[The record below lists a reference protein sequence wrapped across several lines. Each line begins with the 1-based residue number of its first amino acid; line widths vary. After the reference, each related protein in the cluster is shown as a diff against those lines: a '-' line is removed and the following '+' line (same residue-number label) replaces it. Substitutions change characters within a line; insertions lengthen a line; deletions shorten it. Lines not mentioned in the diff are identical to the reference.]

1 MKSHCHPARPATP
14 LICRLHDG
22 ILVSIIFTMYSE
34 LRIWGSDLHAVR
46 NQPATSLGNA
56 VTEEEEAES
65 PADFQVLVPA
75 ICGE

>member
-1 MKSHCHPARPATP
+1 
-14 LICRLHDG
+14 
-22 ILVSIIFTMYSE
+22 MYSE